1 MIRQGDKKQI
11 SFRNPNIT
19 GKSVKGGWKYEF
31 KAEITEEDYDEFK
44 GLDLSG
50 AEFEAW
56 LECVVIGEETK
67 KKGGPLS
74 QNAGYLCQNPD
85 FQRYSK
91 QMLKEDEGYDW
102 PSTGEDIELAFPP
115 YDIAKRA
122 IYHFCGVTSR
132 AYLDHDAMAAA
143 KYQELKGHYY
153 RWLEDV

>member
-74 QNAGYLCQNPD
+74 QNAGYLCQTPN
-85 FQRYSK
+85 FQRYAE
-91 QMLKEDEGYDW
+91 QMLNDDDDFIW
-102 PSTGEDIELAFPP
+102 PSTSDGQHLHLDPIET
-115 YDIAKRA
+115 AKEA
-122 IYHFCGVTSR
+122 VYHFCNVTSR
-132 AYLDHDAMAAA
+132 TYLDHDAMAAA

-153 RWLEDV
+153 RWLDDV